1 MQSLFGEE
9 SDPEKSS
16 TNQKEIKMAK
26 DILIKQEV
34 VSEDESSSSTHMV
47 YQKPTAQSVQ
57 KKRKVCMILIFSEEF
72 ILLVFVHVMEQS
84 III

>member
-9 SDPEKSS
+9 SDSEKSS
-16 TNQKEIKMAK
+16 NQKEIKMAK

-47 YQKPTAQSVQ
+47 YQKSTAQSVQ
-57 KKRKVCMILIFSEEF
+57 KKRKVCMILIFSEE
-72 ILLVFVHVMEQS
+72 LS
-84 III
+84 Y